1 MKKIVVIGAGGQ
13 LGSYLLNS
21 LKAVENTQIVGLTRK
36 ELDLSDISAITEV
49 LSQQAPD
56 MIINSSAYT
65 AVDKAE
71 EEPELA
77 MQINSVAP
85 EAMAE
90 YAKQKDIPLIHYS
103 TDYVFSGDA
112 TEPYAPN
119 FTTAPQGEYG
129 KTKLAGEQAI
139 LATGAMAY
147 IFRTAW
153 VYSNQGGNFYKTM
166 LRLSESHEQLRVV
179 NDQIGSPTYAFD
191 IADATK
197 QVIDQLLTCDSLED
211 IQQSFPAGVYHL
223 TNTGKTSWAD
233 FASEIFRFNG
243 KQVSVTGIPSS
254 EYPTPAKRPAYS
266 VLDTQSFKDTFN
278 VELRDW
284 KAAFQA
290 CAQETQS

>member
-13 LGSYLLNS
+13 LGSYLLKS
-21 LKAVENTQIVGLTRK
+21 LEAIENTKIIGLTRN
-36 ELDLSDISAITEV
+36 ELDLSDTNSIADV
-49 LSQQAPD
+49 LSQYAPD

-77 MQINSVAP
+77 MQINSAAP

-90 YAKQKDIPLIHYS
+90 YAKQAGIPFIHYS
-103 TDYVFSGDA
+103 TDYVFAGDA
-112 TEPYAPN
+112 TQPYTPD
-119 FTTAPQGEYG
+119 FKTDPQGEYG
-129 KTKLAGEQAI
+129 STKLAGEKAV
-139 LATGAMAY
+139 LETGATAY

-153 VYSNQGGNFYKTM
+153 VYSNEGGNFYKTM
-166 LRLSESHEQLRVV
+166 LRLSESHKELRVV

-191 IADATK
+191 IADATQQVVK
-197 QVIDQLLTCDSLED
+197 QLFQNDSVADMNEC
-211 IQQSFPAGVYHL
+211 FPAGVYHL

-243 KQVSVTGIPSS
+243 KEVSVTGIPSS

-266 VLDTQSFKDTFN
+266 VLDTESFAKTFN

-284 KAAFQA
+284 KGALQA
-290 CAQETQS
+290 CSQETSS